1 MNHPTCPKCNGLLKH
16 EPADILGPERV
27 KCILCGWEKIRSG
40 ARPARVAPVSETV
53 KTSPVEPK
61 PKLSPKPKADP
72 RPTDGTCA
80 SCHRAGLVLNNGG
93 ICGRCTYRLSKGIEV
108 MLPNQQ
114 SGIMAPRKGATSITP
129 IQTKETTHM
138 PSKRGTCPL
147 CKRENVLM
155 PGPKCSRC
163 YSRAKLGLDL
173 LTGEPLPVFRA
184 HDHSDLSS
192 VKDTVKPAAKSAAA
206 ALPASG
212 FSLDVLAV
220 IDEAWSSKRAA
231 FIDQILA
238 ADKTADKLRITL
250 NTLASVRDMSFEA

>member
-27 KCILCGWEKIRSG
+27 KCILCGWEKVRPG
-40 ARPARVAPVSETV
+40 ARPARVAPVSETM
-53 KTSPVEPK
+53 KKAPAE
-61 PKLSPKPKADP
+61 PKPKADP
-72 RPTDGTCA
+72 RPADGSCV
-80 SCHRAGLVLNNGG
+80 SCHRTGLVLSNGG
-93 ICGRCTYRLSKGIEV
+93 ICGRCTYRLSKGIDV
-108 MLPNQQ
+108 LLTNQQ
-114 SGIMAPRKGATSITP
+114 SGILAPRKVATPITP

-163 YSRAKLGLDL
+163 YSRSKLGLDL

-192 VKDTVKPAAKSAAA
+192 IKDTIKPAVKPAAAT
-206 ALPASG
+206 LPASG